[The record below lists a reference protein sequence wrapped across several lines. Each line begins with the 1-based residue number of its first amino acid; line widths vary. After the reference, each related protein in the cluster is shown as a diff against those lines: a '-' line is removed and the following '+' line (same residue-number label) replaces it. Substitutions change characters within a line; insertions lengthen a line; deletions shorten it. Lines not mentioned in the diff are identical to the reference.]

1 MLQWN
6 CSISTGRELNY
17 SSMNISL
24 QSLWRMNLSWNLFL
38 AVIRSN
44 NSAGARNAFS
54 SLLLI
59 RYTWTLPEA
68 IPYRW
73 RWSHVSLLFS
83 SRVCLVIWYKL
94 SRITYYILFLIVLS
108 WLSLDAAQHG
118 QVQAGKYFGHGTW
131 GILGKCHIMAKINR
145 FSFFFS
151 PQKIPFFFCTVDSCQ
166 LCVVFDWTWR
176 SERLLLEKLKELLYN
191 GYRRQGWIK
200 IY

>member
-6 CSISTGRELNY
+6 GCSISTGRELNY

-44 NSAGARNAFS
+44 NSAGARNTFS

-68 IPYRW
+68 IPYRY

-83 SRVCLVIWYKL
+83 CL
-94 SRITYYILFLIVLS
+94 SRDMVRVVTNNLLYLISFIVLS
-108 WLSLDAAQHG
+108 LLSLDAAQHG

-145 FSFFFS
+145 FWFFFS
-151 PQKIPFFFCTVDSCQ
+151 PQRIPIFFCANCRQ
-166 LCVVFDWTWR
+166 LSAMRCVWLD
-176 SERLLLEKLKELLYN
+176 LKK
-191 GYRRQGWIK
+191 WK
-200 IY
+200 VTPWKT

>member
-145 FSFFFS
+145 FSFFFFPS
-151 PQKIPFFFCTVDSCQ
+151 ENSNFF
-166 LCVVFDWTWR
+166 LCKLSTAVSYALCLIGLEEVKGYSLKNLR
-176 SERLLLEKLKELLYN
+176 SYCIMVTDVRVE
-191 GYRRQGWIK
+191 
-200 IY
+200 